1 MFHVSWASLLPSLVQ
16 EYLTWKASNGC
27 LYPNQPPPGTT
38 DFTFNIRTVN
48 IFTLSMTATIPHTD
62 DSLSPVLALVSAR
75 YLGNSPHN
83 PSVAVFLKTLE
94 HYRLLHVHKPSFSAE
109 AFAKVEKQVNMA
121 LGCDTPNWQV
131 LNACLPCTHKLDDE
145 PFLKYSCIDTR
156 QFTESNYLLPHTYV
170 DMFATEVQS
179 SVASRDDHVSDDSN
193 EAGDDDTQA
202 AHTLNPIS
210 KDCSKNWKAAA
221 SDEKKRMWA
230 IFDETGIFVAACRHG
245 LILWYTDM
253 VKSGELAKYPL
264 AIIAK
269 VLDVIGEHTLG
280 AYVIGCGFQSTV
292 HSSSLGSDFAKKES
306 HHPIMYQI
314 WECDQATNFNIIG
327 MSTGQPM
334 SAHID
339 FSAIDPWADIG

>member
-1 MFHVSWASLLPSLVQ
+1 VLPSGGHTVSVRTHTHGSCTLKCSMSVGPPYSPSLVQ

-83 PSVAVFLKTLE
+83 PSVAVSLKTLE

-109 AFAKVEKQVNMA
+109 AFAKVI
-121 LGCDTPNWQV
+121 CDS
-131 LNACLPCTHKLDDE
+131 
-145 PFLKYSCIDTR
+145 Y
-156 QFTESNYLLPHTYV
+156 
-170 DMFATEVQS
+170 M
-179 SVASRDDHVSDDSN
+179 
-193 EAGDDDTQA
+193 
-202 AHTLNPIS
+202 
-210 KDCSKNWKAAA
+210 
-221 SDEKKRMWA
+221 
-230 IFDETGIFVAACRHG
+230 
-245 LILWYTDM
+245 
-253 VKSGELAKYPL
+253 
-264 AIIAK
+264 
-269 VLDVIGEHTLG
+269 
-280 AYVIGCGFQSTV
+280 
-292 HSSSLGSDFAKKES
+292 
-306 HHPIMYQI
+306 HPIMYQI
-314 WECDQATNFNIIG
+314 WECDQATNFDIIG